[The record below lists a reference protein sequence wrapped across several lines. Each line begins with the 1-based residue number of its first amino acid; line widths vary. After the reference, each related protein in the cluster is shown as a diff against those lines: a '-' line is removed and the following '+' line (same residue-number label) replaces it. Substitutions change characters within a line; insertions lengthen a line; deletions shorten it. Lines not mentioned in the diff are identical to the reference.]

1 MCMACSCGFSKG
13 CTSVLTG
20 SGFIAPPCVLCV
32 LSVYFVC
39 TLQFFLIVRINF
51 SEFSDIGIIAKK
63 KKKYV
68 QCFICI
74 HATSMTQFLT
84 KSTKISTHSTKGFF
98 K

>member
-63 KKKYV
+63 KKVRAMFYMHTCNFYDTVLDKK
-68 QCFICI
+68 
-74 HATSMTQFLT
+74 H
-84 KSTKISTHSTKGFF
+84 
-98 K
+98 